1 MEKVLLISKNG
12 KTKTALQ
19 AYLMETGDVE
29 LTTVTKGVIAKDI
42 LLKTSYDLLIINTPL
57 EDEFGDE
64 LAALASMKT
73 RSGVIIL
80 IRNALIDSKAD
91 KMEQAGVMVVGKPM
105 VRGMLSQAIKFAQAA
120 KNRIA
125 TLQEE
130 NLRLR
135 GRIDQIKLESRAK
148 WVLVKYLNMTE
159 SQAHRYIEQQAME
172 RRISKGNVAQK
183 ILAAYEQ

>member
-12 KTKTALQ
+12 KTKTSLQ
-19 AYLMETGDVE
+19 AYLMDNGDVE
-29 LTTVTKGVIAKDI
+29 LTTVTRGAIAREV
-42 LLKTSYDLLIINTPL
+42 LLNTSYDLLIINSPL

-80 IRNALIDSKAD
+80 IKNSLIDSKAA
-91 KMEQAGVMVVGKPM
+91 KMEKAGVMVVGKP
-105 VRGMLSQAIKFAQAA
+105 VIRGILSQAIKFAQVA
-120 KNRIA
+120 KNRII

-130 NLRLR
+130 NIKLQDRL
-135 GRIDQIKLESRAK
+135 DQIKLINRAK

-159 SQAHRYIEQQAME
+159 DQAHKYIEQQAME
-172 RRISKGNVAQK
+172 RRISKGMVARK
-183 ILAAYEQ
+183 VLAAYEQ

>member
-1 MEKVLLISKNG
+1 MDKVLLISKNG
-12 KTKTALQ
+12 KTKTSLQ
-19 AYLMETGDVE
+19 AYLMDNGDVE
-29 LTTVTKGVIAKDI
+29 LTTVTRGAIAKE
-42 LLKTSYDLLIINTPL
+42 LLLNTSYDLLIINSPL

-64 LAALASMKT
+64 LAALASMRT

-80 IRNALIDSKAD
+80 MKNSLIDSKAA

-105 VRGMLSQAIKFAQAA
+105 VRAILSQAIKFAQVA
-120 KNRIA
+120 KNRII

-130 NLRLR
+130 N
-135 GRIDQIKLESRAK
+135 IKLQGRLDQVKLVNRAK

-159 SQAHRYIEQQAME
+159 DQAHRYIEQQAMA
-172 RRISKGNVAQK
+172 RRVSKGAIAKK

>member
-12 KTKTALQ
+12 KTKTSLQ
-19 AYLMETGDVE
+19 AYLMNTGDVE
-29 LTTVTKGVIAKDI
+29 LTTVIRGNIAKQI
-42 LLKTSYDLLIINTPL
+42 LLGTWYDLIIINSPL

-80 IRNALIDSKAD
+80 IENALIDSKAA

-105 VRGMLSQAIKFAQAA
+105 VKAMLNQAIKFAQVA
-120 KNRIA
+120 KNRIV

-130 NLRLR
+130 NVKLQ
-135 GRIDQIKLESRAK
+135 GRIDQMKLVNRAK
-148 WVLVKYLNMTE
+148 WVLIQYLNMTE
-159 SQAHRYIEQQAME
+159 EQAHKYIEQQAMA
-172 RRISKGNVAQK
+172 RRMSKARVSQK
-183 ILAAYEQ
+183 ILKIYEQ